1 MSDQGKDPT
10 RREFLLDLAKKSG
23 YLAPI
28 VMSFAVAPELLA
40 AQGMSGSPP
49 GKGGM
54 NVMGMGTAAPT
65 QAEPGTQPG
74 TRPSEKHP
82 PPSQKG

>member
-1 MSDQGKDPT
+1 MSDPGKDPT

-28 VMSFAVAPELLA
+28 VTSFAVAPELLA
-40 AQGMSGSPP
+40 AQGKGSPP

-54 NVMGMGTAAPT
+54 NTMGVAAPAQGGSDT
-65 QAEPGTQPG
+65 GPGV
-74 TRPSEKHP
+74 RPSEKHP